1 MKARKSRLLYRSIKL
16 RTNKFRLQAENE
28 QIKKQVRTGSR
39 LTAGRY
45 VFLIYIR
52 TYPIYMLIERTIS
65 EETGPA
71 VYIKAVGAVS
81 PQQDFETMMKAP
93 ANYTGDKLRC
103 IEPDYTKYVDAKL
116 IRRMSRIIKM
126 GVAAASEALQQAGI
140 KNPGAI
146 ITGTAYGCLADTDQ
160 FLTRMVEFKETLLS
174 PTAFIQSTHNTVAA
188 QIALMLQCHN
198 YNNTYVHRGSSF
210 EAALTDAVSLLEEGE
225 AQNVLIGAA
234 DEITDK
240 SHAILKRFG
249 LYKTD
254 AESLSLT
261 DSNTKGTMA
270 GDGAAFFVLDKNKD
284 GALVRLTAFKNYY
297 NPETPAT
304 SLTEA
309 FLKEN
314 NISVAD
320 IDLVITGNN
329 GNSAENKHYSEL
341 VHNLFAENKV
351 ITYKQ
356 YCGEYPTSIGFAL
369 WMATHILKEKKF
381 QGASITNILIYNNYL
396 QRYPALLLLS
406 AC

>member
-1 MKARKSRLLYRSIKL
+1 M
-16 RTNKFRLQAENE
+16 
-28 QIKKQVRTGSR
+28 
-39 LTAGRY
+39 
-45 VFLIYIR
+45 IYIR
-52 TYPIYMLIERTIS
+52 TYPIYMLSERKIS
-65 EETGPA
+65 EEPGLP
-71 VYIKAVGAVS
+71 VYIKAAGTVS
-81 PQQDFETMMKAP
+81 PQQDFETMMAAP

-140 KNPGAI
+140 KNPDAI

-198 YNNTYVHRGSSF
+198 YNNTYVNRGSSF

-225 AQNVLIGAA
+225 AEHVLIGAA

-240 SHAILKRFG
+240 SHTILKRFG

-270 GDGAAFFVLDKNKD
+270 GDGAAFFVLDKKKEN
-284 GALVRLTAFKNYY
+284 ALARLTAFKNYY
-297 NPETPAT
+297 KPEIPAT
-304 SLTEA
+304 SLIET

-314 NISVAD
+314 NIAVTD
-320 IDLVITGNN
+320 VDLVITGYN
-329 GNSAENKHYSEL
+329 GNTGENAHYSEL
-341 VHNLFAENKV
+341 TRGLFTKNKV

-369 WMATHILKEKKF
+369 WMACNILKEKKF
-381 QGASITNILIYNNYL
+381 QGTPVSNILIYNNYL
-396 QRYPALLLLS
+396 QRYPALYLLS

>member
-1 MKARKSRLLYRSIKL
+1 
-16 RTNKFRLQAENE
+16 
-28 QIKKQVRTGSR
+28 
-39 LTAGRY
+39 
-45 VFLIYIR
+45 
-52 TYPIYMLIERTIS
+52 MLIESTIS
-65 EETGPA
+65 EEPGLP
-71 VYIKAVGAVS
+71 VYIKATGAVS
-81 PQQDFETMMKAP
+81 PQQDFETMMTAP
-93 ANYTGDKLRC
+93 ANYQGDKLRC

-126 GVAAASEALQQAGI
+126 GVAAASETLLQAGI
-140 KNPGAI
+140 KSPDAI

-160 FLTRMVEFKETLLS
+160 FLTRMIEFEETLLS

-198 YNNTYVHRGSSF
+198 YNNTYVHRGASF

-225 AQNVLIGAA
+225 ARNVLVGAA

-249 LYKTD
+249 LYKTET
-254 AESLSLT
+254 ESLLLT

-270 GDGAAFFVLDKNKD
+270 GEGAAFFVLDKNKH
-284 GALVRLTAFKNYY
+284 GALARLTAFKNYY
-297 NPETPAT
+297 NPEMPAT
-304 SLTEA
+304 SLTEG

-314 NISVAD
+314 NIPVED

-329 GNSAENKHYSEL
+329 GNSGENIHYSEL
-341 VHNLFAENKV
+341 IRNLFSKNKV

-356 YCGEYPTSIGFAL
+356 YCGEYPTSISFAL
-369 WMATHILKEKKF
+369 WMASHILKEKKF
-381 QGASITNILIYNNYL
+381 GEAAVTNILVYNNYL
-396 QRYPALLLLS
+396 QRYPALYLLS